1 MEYFDSPVLGV
12 LAWITPFEAEDEA
25 ENLSD

>member
-25 ENLSD
+25 ESLSE